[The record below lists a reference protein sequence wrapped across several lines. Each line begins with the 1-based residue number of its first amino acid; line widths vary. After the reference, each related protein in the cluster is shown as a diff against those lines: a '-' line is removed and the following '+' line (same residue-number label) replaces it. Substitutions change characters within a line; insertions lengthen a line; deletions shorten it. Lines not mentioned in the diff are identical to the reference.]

1 MVNLTLTNLYSRSC
15 RLLYCVASI
24 YRKTD
29 SVVLNESFL
38 ESLGVGTKTQDRR
51 VSNSKNSIF
60 VSLDAPDIEP
70 LLLLTIPNNG
80 AQRTFRLKKDIPTC
94 FSLRVPAES
103 LVTNF
108 ENLFRSYPPV
118 DFETLAFRLF
128 SDISWKL
135 IMPELFKFMFEKVSF
150 DLDALEV
157 IIALKAKKIK
167 NVRILYPTLNQWIKE
182 LIDGMLTE
190 VINIAY
196 Q

>member
-1 MVNLTLTNLYSRSC
+1 
-15 RLLYCVASI
+15 LYCVASI
-24 YRKTD
+24 CRKTD
-29 SVVLNESFL
+29 SVVLKKSFL
-38 ESLGVGTKTQDRR
+38 DGLGVGAVAVADRR
-51 VSNSKNSIF
+51 VSNSKSSIF
-60 VSLDAPDIEP
+60 LSLDASDIELP
-70 LLLLTIPNNG
+70 AVHIPNNG
-80 AQRTFRLKKDIPTC
+80 AQRTFWLKKDIPAC

-118 DFETLAFRLF
+118 DFENLAFRLF
-128 SDISWKL
+128 SDVSWKL
-135 IMPELFKFMFEKVSF
+135 IMPELSKFTFEKVSF

-157 IIALKAKKIK
+157 IITLKAKKIR
-167 NVRILYPTLNQWIKE
+167 NVRILYPSLNQWIKE